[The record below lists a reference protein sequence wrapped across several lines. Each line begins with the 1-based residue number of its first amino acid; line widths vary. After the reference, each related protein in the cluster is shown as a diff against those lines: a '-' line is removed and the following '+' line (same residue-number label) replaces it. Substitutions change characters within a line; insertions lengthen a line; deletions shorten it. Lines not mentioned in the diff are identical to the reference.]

1 MRQPATATVK
11 GEKKIDGMDDSWSV
25 FVDSALAGEKL
36 LLAALD
42 WLRLAEFHGSKSFSE
57 LKLSLSRPVL
67 LSHVLPQVLTLV
79 QEPLSTARPAPAES
93 GFAALVDQHA
103 PMVFRTLLRLLGTR
117 EGLDDLAQDCF
128 LRLYRALP
136 SFRGDAMIST
146 YLYRIV
152 VNVAQDELRR
162 RHREERPLTSIADE
176 TEDWGDRLRH
186 PSPNAEEQLLER
198 EFAAGVERALGELSA
213 IQRTVL
219 VLYHQE
225 ERTYE
230 EIAKVLNMPI
240 GTVRTHLHRAR
251 KRLRELISESPEDSQ
266 RREAAR

>member
-1 MRQPATATVK
+1 M
-11 GEKKIDGMDDSWSV
+11 
-25 FVDSALAGEKL
+25 
-36 LLAALD
+36 
-42 WLRLAEFHGSKSFSE
+42 
-57 LKLSLSRPVL
+57 LS
-67 LSHVLPQVLTLV
+67 QVLISV
-79 QEPLSTARPAPAES
+79 EEPVSPVAAVAGDTR
-93 GFAALVDQHA
+93 FAALVEEHA

-136 SFRGDAMIST
+136 AFRGQAMIST

-162 RHREERPLTSIADE
+162 RHREERPLTSLADE
-176 TEDWGDRLRH
+176 AEDWGDRLRH
-186 PSPNAEEQLLER
+186 PSRNAELLLER
-198 EFAAGVERALGELSA
+198 EFAAVVERALGQLTA

-230 EIAKVLNMPI
+230 QIAAVVGMPI
-240 GTVRTHLHRAR
+240 GTVRTHLHRGRA
-251 KRLRELISESPEDSQ
+251 RLRELIGSRTGMGQ
-266 RREAAR
+266 QMGRGEATL

>member
-1 MRQPATATVK
+1 
-11 GEKKIDGMDDSWSV
+11 
-25 FVDSALAGEKL
+25 
-36 LLAALD
+36 
-42 WLRLAEFHGSKSFSE
+42 
-57 LKLSLSRPVL
+57 LKLFEAWPVL
-67 LSHVLPQVLTLV
+67 LSCVLPQVLSYV
-79 QEPLSTARPAPAES
+79 QEPPSTVAPVTGNS
-93 GFAALVDQHA
+93 RFRALVEEHA

-136 SFRGDAMIST
+136 AFRGEALVST

-162 RHREERPLTSIADE
+162 RHREERPLTSLADE
-176 TEDWGDRLRH
+176 AEDWGDRLRH
-186 PSPNAEEQLLER
+186 PGRNAEELLLER
-198 EFAAGVERALGELSA
+198 EFTEGVERALGQLTA

-230 EIAKVLNMPI
+230 QIAAVLAMPI
-240 GTVRTHLHRAR
+240 GTVRTHLHRGRAL
-251 KRLRELISESPEDSQ
+251 LRDLIGSGTDRTG
-266 RREAAR
+266 RREAE